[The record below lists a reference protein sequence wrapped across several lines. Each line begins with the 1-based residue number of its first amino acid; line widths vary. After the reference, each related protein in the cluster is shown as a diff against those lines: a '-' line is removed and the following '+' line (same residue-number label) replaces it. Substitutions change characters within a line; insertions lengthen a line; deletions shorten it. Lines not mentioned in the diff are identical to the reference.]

1 MSDILNNA
9 TAQER
14 EALEF
19 LYAYMPISD
28 IADYSAE
35 FLLAQVK
42 YAFEAKEF
50 FHWGASVPEDVFRH
64 FVLVYR
70 VNNEN
75 LDTARMVIF
84 DELKDR
90 IKDMSMYD
98 AALEVNHWCHEK
110 VTYQPSDG
118 RTSSPLATMKTA
130 HGRCGEES
138 TFTVTAM
145 RAVGI
150 PARQCYTPRWA
161 HCDDN
166 HAWVE
171 VWVDGKWYFLGAC
184 EPDAELNMGWF
195 AIPATRTMMVHSNVF
210 GKYFGADETTYKSEL
225 FSRINMLSNYTDTK
239 KIVVKIADEKGN
251 IVEDA
256 QVKFKLYNYA
266 EYYPIATINTD
277 AKGEAA
283 LVTGLGDLLIW
294 ASKDG
299 KYNYTKFDIREK
311 NEITIA
317 LSKTEGEVYTEYFD
331 MVPPAGLKE
340 KNVVSEEKTAINNK
354 RLLHEDSIRNAYC
367 ATFPTPEQIN
377 IESENLTRGQILYYI
392 KKSEGNYAEIE
403 TFIKNNAAKKDG
415 LFVEEFL
422 DALSAKD
429 LRDAQASTLQQHI
442 TYFNAGKYDLDTYI
456 KGILPARISNEM
468 LRAWRNYL
476 ADELSKIFIKEN
488 INATTIIN
496 WINDNITIDNDA
508 NYFNC
513 PVSPRGVFEIRY
525 ADKHSRNIFF
535 VAACRALDIPAY
547 LDAATNLLYYF
558 EDEKWNSFSFEEE
571 KTDTETGTLILT
583 YSKNSE
589 LKPQYWIHYTIAKF
603 ENGDF
608 VTFDYENDTRVS
620 QFPIILNL
628 ESGFYMLSLIL

>member
-1 MSDILNNA
+1 
-9 TAQER
+9 
-14 EALEF
+14 
-19 LYAYMPISD
+19 
-28 IADYSAE
+28 
-35 FLLAQVK
+35 
-42 YAFEAKEF
+42 
-50 FHWGASVPEDVFRH
+50 
-64 FVLVYR
+64 
-70 VNNEN
+70 
-75 LDTARMVIF
+75 
-84 DELKDR
+84 
-90 IKDMSMYD
+90 
-98 AALEVNHWCHEK
+98 
-110 VTYQPSDG
+110 
-118 RTSSPLATMKTA
+118 
-130 HGRCGEES
+130 
-138 TFTVTAM
+138 
-145 RAVGI
+145 
-150 PARQCYTPRWA
+150 
-161 HCDDN
+161 
-166 HAWVE
+166 
-171 VWVDGKWYFLGAC
+171 
-184 EPDAELNMGWF
+184 MGWF

-628 ESGFYMLSLIL
+628 ESGFYMLSTGNRYSDGTVLSKLEFFNILANEMTTKEVELRPLVPRSEDYGNIDMEFALQLEGKSTSVKDFVGNKNTIICFIDPDREPTKHLFKDIIAYKKQFETWNGNILFVVPSDKRSDVFKMSNWNLPMQSVLMYDENSIWLNNILATTKQEFRGDYPLVYILTPEGKLIFKTEGYRIGTGELIYKSLGN